1 MLPLPSSFQ
10 IARSLSK
17 EHYALVFGINTFAAS
32 VLQTLLTAV
41 VLNTKSLQL
50 TVATQVSYISTIQA
64 CPMFGSTLINTPAAL
79 LFQRLLWL
87 HSGSLLHHVAAMYH
101 DCDFFPLAV
110 LYICN
115 ILWSHCT
122 DIPDQRSV
130 QCACNQTL
138 PARRW
143 RPRRPNSWETDRLTR
158 IITGLA
164 LLHSFTHITMQKH
177 HT

>member
-101 DCDFFPLAV
+101 DCDFFLLQYFIYATYFGAIALIFLIRGV
-110 LYICN
+110 Y
-115 ILWSHCT
+115 
-122 DIPDQRSV
+122 SV
-130 QCACNQTL
+130 HATKHSQLEGDGQ
-138 PARRW
+138 
-143 RPRRPNSWETDRLTR
+143 EDLTAER
-158 IITGLA
+158 QTGLPE
-164 LLHSFTHITMQKH
+164 SSQV
-177 HT
+177 